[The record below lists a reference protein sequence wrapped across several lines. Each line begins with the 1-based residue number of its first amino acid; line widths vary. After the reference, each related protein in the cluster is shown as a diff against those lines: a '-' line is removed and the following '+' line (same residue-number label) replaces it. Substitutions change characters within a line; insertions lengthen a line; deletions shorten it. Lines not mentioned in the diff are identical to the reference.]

1 MEKEGKQPVK
11 TWSELVSDS
20 RSDLS
25 FIEIPEAAV
34 VNDVLRIPKEV
45 IDKGCEKL
53 QCAVVAQFVGPQPPL
68 RVFNAVARRLWGYEG
83 PVLISLLS
91 ENFFLVEFNSIQL
104 CEWVLD
110 RSWHIHNSGLILRRW
125 HRGIQPVRFTP
136 ANTPEWVMFKNV
148 PPELI
153 TVDGISWVSS
163 KVGKP
168 LNKYVRDGVSIRVC
182 LLREKSIPCPE
193 MVRVELDDGI
203 IESIEV
209 QRFQAREYKKPEVI
223 KEPAEKVWVVKGKGQ
238 EVATTS
244 GASGAVVMQD
254 IPDPIVVAGVVTR
267 CDTPD
272 PVETVKVA
280 SAAGTGTSKTK
291 KRRKN
296 RKKNLDKVLQA
307 ASVSQPI
314 IMPVNDVQSGN
325 GSASPLGGTEAPALD
340 VVVQGVGGGPGNG
353 SKASLQVEEPP
364 GQLRQ
369 LSSPKIAEV
378 EGEPYNCSESG
389 EGSSTEEEA
398 VQEVVKLKQ
407 RVVSGVKT
415 RNKRR

>member
-1 MEKEGKQPVK
+1 
-11 TWSELVSDS
+11 
-20 RSDLS
+20 
-25 FIEIPEAAV
+25 
-34 VNDVLRIPKEV
+34 
-45 IDKGCEKL
+45 
-53 QCAVVAQFVGPQPPL
+53 
-68 RVFNAVARRLWGYEG
+68 
-83 PVLISLLS
+83 
-91 ENFFLVEFNSIQL
+91 
-104 CEWVLD
+104 
-110 RSWHIHNSGLILRRW
+110 
-125 HRGIQPVRFTP
+125 
-136 ANTPEWVMFKNV
+136 MFKNV

-182 LLREKSIPCPE
+182 LLRDKSIQCPE

-203 IESIEV
+203 IESVEV

-223 KEPAEKVWVVKGKGQ
+223 KEPAEKVWVVKGKGH

-254 IPDPIVVAGVVTR
+254 IPDPIVVAGVVTQ

-307 ASVSQPI
+307 ASISQPI
-314 IMPVNDVQSGN
+314 VMPVNDVQSGN

-353 SKASLQVEEPP
+353 SKVSLQVEEPP

-378 EGEPYNCSESG
+378 EGEPCNCSESG